1 MAFVWELTNETKDLP
16 LGCLQGGHAS
26 PLTPQQ
32 AGALGPDASALTTPE
47 TTQGQMHG
55 FFSQLPF
62 TCYLPEVASA
72 GD

>member
-1 MAFVWELTNETKDLP
+1 MKPKICPWV
-16 LGCLQGGHAS
+16 AS
-26 PLTPQQ
+26 RVATRPHFTPQQ

-55 FFSQLPF
+55 FFSQLAF
-62 TCYLPEVASA
+62 KCYLPEVASV